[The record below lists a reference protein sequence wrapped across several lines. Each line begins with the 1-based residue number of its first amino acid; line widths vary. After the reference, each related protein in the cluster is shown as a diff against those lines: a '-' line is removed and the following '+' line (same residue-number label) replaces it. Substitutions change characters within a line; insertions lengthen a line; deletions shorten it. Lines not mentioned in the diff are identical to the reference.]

1 MSKKDAKRAEIAE
14 KLASH
19 VIGAGMA
26 DTGLR
31 RLAEVAGTSDRMLLY
46 YFDDKEDLIATVL
59 TRIGAGLG
67 ETLSVQ
73 FGSAPKPPAEVL
85 RFTWSLVKS
94 DAVADQLRLW
104 LDLSSLAGRGD
115 AFYAGIVDAIAEG
128 WIEMISA
135 LLDVPKEK
143 QRPLAILMM
152 AAVDGQVVL
161 FPGDPSK
168 GDAAIEALS
177 RLLEAA

>member
-1 MSKKDAKRAEIAE
+1 MAKKEAKRAEIVE

-19 VIGAGMA
+19 IVSAGMA

-67 ETLSVQ
+67 ETLSAR

-94 DAVADQLRLW
+94 DAVADQLKLW

-115 AFYAGIVDAIAEG
+115 AFFAGIVDAIAEG

-135 LLDVPKEK
+135 LLDVPQNE
-143 QRPLAILMM
+143 QRPFAIMMM

-161 FPGDPSK
+161 FPTDLSK

-177 RLLEAA
+177 RLLENV